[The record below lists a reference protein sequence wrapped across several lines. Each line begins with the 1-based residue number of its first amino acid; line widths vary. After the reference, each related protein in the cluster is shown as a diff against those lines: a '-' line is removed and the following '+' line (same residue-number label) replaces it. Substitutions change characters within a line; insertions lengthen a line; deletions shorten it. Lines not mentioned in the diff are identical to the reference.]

1 MKKQEIKKGENQKA
15 QTGLNIL
22 ELYYLNIV

>member
-22 ELYYLNIV
+22 ELYYLYIV